1 MELPKLLTIIL
12 FAVGLAVQAIN
23 LAAGGKSVSTYQDA
37 NTINSVTT
45 YTDSNSGYYQSVI
58 ILSAISVLLYVYLLI
73 VKIIDKSPSLI
84 IDWTVWI
91 ITIVFQFGIATVLAV
106 NLKNTKTAY
115 DSYMTSLATL
125 ESLGMT
131 SGASYD
137 LLSNSSHI

>member
-23 LAAGGKSVSTYQDA
+23 LAAGGKSVTTYQDA
-37 NTINSVTT
+37 NTANSTTT

-106 NLKNTKTAY
+106 NLKNTKTTY

-131 SGASYD
+131 SGSSYD
-137 LLSNSSHI
+137 LLSNYYHI